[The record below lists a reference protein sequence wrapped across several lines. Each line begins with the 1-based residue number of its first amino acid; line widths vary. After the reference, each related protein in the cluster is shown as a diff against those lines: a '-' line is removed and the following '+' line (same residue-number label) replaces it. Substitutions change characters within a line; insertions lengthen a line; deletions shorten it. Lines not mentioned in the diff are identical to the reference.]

1 MLVQMSDQIKTV
13 QPTPE
18 ALQQAFQLM
27 TGHIVA
33 SAVNI
38 AARLGLSDRL
48 AQGPR
53 TADDLARETGANPDA
68 LYRLMRALAGVGMFE
83 EKSGRMFALT
93 PVRAALCDGPIRW
106 MALWIAGEFNFH
118 VYATRCTR

>member
-1 MLVQMSDQIKTV
+1 MSTQSTAVQA
-13 QPTPE
+13 TPE
-18 ALQQAFQLM
+18 ATQHAFQLM

-68 LYRLMRALAGVGMFE
+68 LYRLMRALAGVGVFE
-83 EKSGRMFALT
+83 
-93 PVRAALCDGPIRW
+93 V
-106 MALWIAGEFNFH
+106 
-118 VYATRCTR
+118 